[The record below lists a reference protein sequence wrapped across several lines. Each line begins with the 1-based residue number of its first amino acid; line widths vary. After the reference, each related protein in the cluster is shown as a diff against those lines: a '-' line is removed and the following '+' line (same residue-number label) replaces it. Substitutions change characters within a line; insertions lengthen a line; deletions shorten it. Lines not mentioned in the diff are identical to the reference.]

1 MKSLSNCFYLF
12 FSVFH
17 NFEKFANDNYYDFEN
32 PDNIIDNILLNVR
45 SRFAP
50 LKQEVIV
57 KCGFKL

>member
-1 MKSLSNCFYLF
+1 MF